1 MIPEKM
7 LDVLRIKTLDELF
20 DDIPN
25 SARIDGLNLPDGIED
40 LELERD
46 VTRILARNR
55 TMADIP
61 IFLGGGVY
69 RHYVPAVVEEI
80 LSRSELYTSYTP
92 YQAEASQGMLQALFE
107 YQSMVAELTGLEAVN
122 SSMYD
127 WSTALGEAAL
137 MCHRIKPG
145 KRFLIGRSV
154 SPERK
159 AVLKTYLA
167 GIGASIKEIPFEK
180 ESGRIDLQGLKSEIS
195 DDVFGLYLENPNYFG
210 VLEEDVDE
218 VSPLIR
224 DVPLVIGA
232 NPLSLAILKPPSE
245 YGADIV
251 IGEGH
256 HLGTNPNFGGPLL
269 GIFATKK
276 EHIRKMPGRIIGMTV
291 DATGKTA
298 YCMTLQTREQ
308 HIRRDKATSNICTNE
323 ALMAVAAV
331 AYLAS
336 IGKRKLVEIASENI
350 RKAKKFADRIS
361 SVKGF
366 RAPLFQANHF
376 NEFVMRSD
384 TGAEE
389 LSKRLLSKGV
399 HGGICLN
406 KDFPDLGESMLLAVS
421 ELHSDEDFDLFV
433 SALEGEN

>member
-1 MIPEKM
+1 
-7 LDVLRIKTLDELF
+7 
-20 DDIPN
+20 
-25 SARIDGLNLPDGIED
+25 
-40 LELERD
+40 
-46 VTRILARNR
+46 
-55 TMADIP
+55 
-61 IFLGGGVY
+61 
-69 RHYVPAVVEEI
+69 
-80 LSRSELYTSYTP
+80 
-92 YQAEASQGMLQALFE
+92 
-107 YQSMVAELTGLEAVN
+107 
-122 SSMYD
+122 MYD

-145 KRFLIGRSV
+145 KRFLIGRAV

-180 ESGRIDLQGLKSEIS
+180 ESGRIALQGLRDELS

-210 VLEEDVDE
+210 VLEEGVDE
-218 VSPLIR
+218 VSPLIG
-224 DVPLVIGA
+224 DIPFVIGA

-276 EHIRKMPGRIIGMTV
+276 EHIRKMPGRIIGRTTDV
-291 DATGKTA
+291 TGKTA

-323 ALMAVAAV
+323 ALMAVATV

-336 IGKRKLVEIASENI
+336 IGKKRLIEIASENI
-350 RKAKKFADRIS
+350 RKARRFAEKIS
-361 SVKGF
+361 SVKGYEAPVF
-366 RAPLFQANHF
+366 RASHF

-384 TGAEE
+384 TSVEG
-389 LSKRLLSKGV
+389 LSSRLLSKGV
-399 HGGICLN
+399 HGGIRLN
-406 KDFPDLGESMLLAVS
+406 KHFPDLGESMLLAVS
-421 ELHSDEDFDLFV
+421 ELHSEEDFELFV
-433 SALEGEN
+433 SALEVKD